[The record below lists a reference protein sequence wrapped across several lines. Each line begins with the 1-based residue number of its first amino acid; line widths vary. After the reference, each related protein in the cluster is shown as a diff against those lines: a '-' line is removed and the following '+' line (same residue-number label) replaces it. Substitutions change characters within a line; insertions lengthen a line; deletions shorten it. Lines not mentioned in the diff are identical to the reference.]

1 MPYNNSYQKDLVHG
15 QLMKQHNLFGIV
27 KKKFAFLVK

>member
-15 QLMKQHNLFGIV
+15 QLSRRHNSFGIV
-27 KKKFAFLVK
+27 KKKIAFLVK